1 MVTNNRKM
9 LCDAAA
15 CISLD
20 MPIRA
25 RKMQL
30 EAQAARLAKQ
40 LEDESKLQRT
50 TEEVLK
56 KKIKIRTL
64 EIGDRVEVRDGDEEW
79 EIGTVKSFDD
89 FDEYDDVENICQ
101 VEGIRI
107 RGIPRVKKDGF
118 DTAYTWDEFRIPIE
132 EEEEKKE
139 EDAEEEEEKTS
150 SGHCSDKGGDDDDE
164 EEDHLKAKSAAVEV
178 PKVDEENKTSFVDT
192 EKKVRR
198 MLEEQRLSP
207 VRGLR
212 CSSSSSS
219 SSSSSQFSFCL
230 YDSYP

>member
-132 EEEEKKE
+132 EEKKE
-139 EDAEEEEEKTS
+139 EEEEEKTS
-150 SGHCSDKGGDDDDE
+150 SGHCSDKGGDEDDYE
-164 EEDHLKAKSAAVEV
+164 EEDRLKAESAAVIEV

-219 SSSSSQFSFCL
+219 QSSFCL
-230 YDSYP
+230 YVSYP